1 MRGQSHQ
8 QHFTL
13 IPFCQKKMC
22 QVLKNKTKAVL
33 HGRDKCLDF
42 VRHAVLKNE
51 FHTEDVY
58 AVLIIYN
65 ILT

>member
-1 MRGQSHQ
+1 
-8 QHFTL
+8 
-13 IPFCQKKMC
+13 MC